1 MGKDF
6 LIHYLNN
13 LGIAANIPIAYFSNR
28 KTIFDNTL
36 YVLDETE
43 DKYFFVENRLQKILD
58 QLTTNDKLAY
68 INIDSN
74 LIMQGIITNK
84 DHSDIIFIGPIA
96 STITDMNRI
105 DDYIFKTNLSPKASK
120 SLMEHLITN
129 SKYSSEQ
136 LRAILINLNL
146 ILNESIINENEIIL
160 TYEEEIDRKSI
171 YEEDYNKKERT
182 RDVPN
187 KDEIND
193 FNGKM
198 KYALTSGDV
207 FEMTKLLNGIGNVYQ
222 EVPMSS
228 KLQDERILSTNAII
242 GIHESLLLAGINVN
256 QFENLLNYY
265 LLQINNATTISE
277 LRTINVNA
285 LIGFTKAVK
294 KSKDVEIKNPTIKR
308 VIQYIDQN
316 ITHKILAKDICETL
330 HINEHYLFTK
340 FKEEI
345 GKTLTEYINEKKIQR
360 AMYYL
365 TYTDKSISDISE
377 FLDFSS
383 QSYFQSVFKK
393 VTGVTPQ
400 KYRQSSELMM

>member
-1 MGKDF
+1 MKKDF
-6 LIHYLNN
+6 LVHYLNN

-43 DKYFFVENRLQKILD
+43 DKYIFLENRLQKILNS
-58 QLTTNDKLAY
+58 LTTNDKLAY

-84 DHSDIIFIGPIA
+84 DYSDIIFIGPIA
-96 STITDMNRI
+96 STITDMEKI
-105 DDYIFKTNLSPKASK
+105 DDYIFKSHLSQKASK
-120 SLMEHLITN
+120 SLKKLLITN

-136 LRAILINLNL
+136 LRAIIINLNL
-146 ILNESIINENEIIL
+146 LLNESIINENEIIL

-187 KDEIND
+187 KDEINN
-193 FNGKM
+193 FTAKM

-207 FEMTKLLNGIGNVYQ
+207 FEMTKLINGIGNVYQ
-222 EVPMSS
+222 EFPMSS

-242 GIHESLLLAGINVN
+242 GIHESLLVVGINVN

-277 LRTINVNA
+277 LRTININA
-285 LIGFTKAVK
+285 LIGFTKAVN
-294 KSKDVEIKNPTIKR
+294 KSKDIEIKNPTIKR
-308 VIQYIDQN
+308 VVQYIDLN

-400 KYRQSSELMM
+400 KYRQSSEIMM